1 MHSITVFKVL
11 EILDMKG
18 MHVSHIQQNKRIFR
32 TCVLFYKKFCL
43 AVVGDK
49 VFHKHVHVYEEK
61 YQMMFFP
68 LLINVYFFYIMYV
81 LTKYKR

>member
-1 MHSITVFKVL
+1 
-11 EILDMKG
+11 MK
-18 MHVSHIQQNKRIFR
+18 INNKTKEYFIA
-32 TCVLFYKKFCL
+32 LAFYKKFCL

-68 LLINVYFFYIMYV
+68 F
-81 LTKYKR
+81 